1 MALKIKIPKLI
12 ISNLVL
18 IGHRKNYNIP
28 FNSGFNLIYGDSDT
42 GKSSILNLINYCLGA
57 SFVDLY
63 DEIELAGDYCLL
75 EVLLSGEKYTIKR
88 DIFNPKA
95 EIEVYRCSYDETD
108 GVFPKYYSPNYSK
121 ISEDGYFS
129 EFLLSSMN
137 IPVTKLKQSP
147 TKDDSKS
154 VRLSFRDI
162 FRFNYLDQDKVGSKK
177 LLGEN
182 YFYLTKLKETFKL
195 MYNALDIQILQLEE
209 SISELVKEQN
219 DLNKKNNSVSG
230 FLKETEIDSLKVLEE
245 RIEEKEREFIS
256 LKSTLKEIDKSILSD
271 SSELDNLRKE
281 ISDLEKLLLDYSN
294 DRSVKQQGIKRN
306 IALRNEYANDIRK
319 IIGTIEV
326 LKKFPKIEDKDTSC
340 PVCEQNIKLSVLKEQ
355 FANTDSETIKSEL
368 NGLRRR
374 QKELVKI
381 HTKLREDISNY
392 DLEIEREAENLNE
405 MRLQFD
411 NQTKE
416 IVTPFISQRDNIT
429 SKLGSIKSDI
439 KNLQHFYKIRNQQ
452 TIIDAEIITLEN
464 RVTAFKD
471 DLKVLKD
478 SAPSLD
484 RVFRKLGTNL
494 EYFLKF
500 VGMKNVNNIS
510 ISAKNYLPII
520 RNRDY
525 EKITSGGVRT
535 LSSVGFYISMLEYA
549 ISNSVNYPSLLM
561 IDTIAKYIGKTK
573 ETDLPNTSIDE
584 DLKEGM
590 KDGTKYENIYNY
602 LINLSLKSSDSF
614 QIIVVDNDV
623 PKTLEY
629 KLKPFIA
636 KHYTT
641 TPSTISDEI
650 GFIDDAYEY
659 DIVKNKNDE
668 FNDDFDVDP
677 NEDLEMEF

>member
-219 DLNKKNNSVSG
+219 DLNK
-230 FLKETEIDSLKVLEE
+230 
-245 RIEEKEREFIS
+245 
-256 LKSTLKEIDKSILSD
+256 
-271 SSELDNLRKE
+271 
-281 ISDLEKLLLDYSN
+281 
-294 DRSVKQQGIKRN
+294 
-306 IALRNEYANDIRK
+306 
-319 IIGTIEV
+319 
-326 LKKFPKIEDKDTSC
+326 
-340 PVCEQNIKLSVLKEQ
+340 
-355 FANTDSETIKSEL
+355 
-368 NGLRRR
+368 
-374 QKELVKI
+374 
-381 HTKLREDISNY
+381 
-392 DLEIEREAENLNE
+392 
-405 MRLQFD
+405 
-411 NQTKE
+411 
-416 IVTPFISQRDNIT
+416 
-429 SKLGSIKSDI
+429 
-439 KNLQHFYKIRNQQ
+439 
-452 TIIDAEIITLEN
+452 
-464 RVTAFKD
+464 
-471 DLKVLKD
+471 
-478 SAPSLD
+478 
-484 RVFRKLGTNL
+484 
-494 EYFLKF
+494 
-500 VGMKNVNNIS
+500 
-510 ISAKNYLPII
+510 
-520 RNRDY
+520 
-525 EKITSGGVRT
+525 
-535 LSSVGFYISMLEYA
+535 
-549 ISNSVNYPSLLM
+549 
-561 IDTIAKYIGKTK
+561 
-573 ETDLPNTSIDE
+573 
-584 DLKEGM
+584 
-590 KDGTKYENIYNY
+590 
-602 LINLSLKSSDSF
+602 
-614 QIIVVDNDV
+614 
-623 PKTLEY
+623 
-629 KLKPFIA
+629 
-636 KHYTT
+636 
-641 TPSTISDEI
+641 
-650 GFIDDAYEY
+650 
-659 DIVKNKNDE
+659 
-668 FNDDFDVDP
+668 
-677 NEDLEMEF
+677 

>member
-1 MALKIKIPKLI
+1 MALKIKTPKLI

-18 IGHRKNYNIP
+18 IGHRKNYIVP
-28 FNSGFNLIYGDSDT
+28 FNNGFNLIYGDSDT

-57 SFVDLY
+57 STVDLY

-75 EVLLSGEKYTIKR
+75 EVLLVGEKFTIKR

-95 EIEVYRCSYDETD
+95 EIEVYRCSYDEID
-108 GVFPKYYSPNYSK
+108 NIFPKYYSPNYSK
-121 ISEDGYFS
+121 VSEDGYFS
-129 EFLLSSMN
+129 EFLLTSMN
-137 IPVTKLKQSP
+137 IPITKLKQSP
-147 TKDDSKS
+147 TKKDSKM
-154 VRLSFRDI
+154 VTLSFRDI
-162 FRFNYLDQDKVGSKK
+162 FRFNYLNQDKVGSKK

-182 YFYLTKLKETFKL
+182 FAYLTKLKETFKL
-195 MYNALDIQILQLEE
+195 MYNALDTQILQLEE
-209 SISELVKEQN
+209 SISELVKERN
-219 DLNKKNNSVSG
+219 DLNKRNISVSG

-245 RIEEKEREFIS
+245 TKEEKELEFLS
-256 LKSTLKEIDKSILSD
+256 LKSALEEIDKSILSD
-271 SSELDNLRKE
+271 SSELDSLRKE
-281 ISDLEKLLLDYSN
+281 ISELEMLLLDYTN
-294 DRSVKQQGIKRN
+294 DRSVKQQAIKQN

-326 LKKFPKIEDKDTSC
+326 LEKFPRIADKDTSC
-340 PVCEQNIKLSVLKEQ
+340 PVCEQIIKLSVLKEQ
-355 FANTDSETIKSEL
+355 FENTDSETIKSEL

-381 HTKLREDISNY
+381 HTNLRENISKY
-392 DLEIEREAENLNE
+392 DSVINREAEKLNE

-416 IVTPFISQRDNIT
+416 IITPFISQRDNIS
-429 SKLGSIKSDI
+429 SKLGSIKSDL
-439 KNLQHFYKIRNQQ
+439 KNLQHFYKIRKQQ
-452 TIIDAEIITLEN
+452 TIIDSEIITLEN
-464 RVTAFKD
+464 RITEFRD
-471 DLKVLKD
+471 DLKVLKE
-478 SAPSLD
+478 SAPSLN
-484 RVFRKLGTNL
+484 RIFLKLGTNL
-494 EYFLKF
+494 EEFLKF

-535 LSSVGFYISMLEYA
+535 LSSVGFYISLLEYA
-549 ISNSVNYPSLLM
+549 ISNSVNYPSFLM

-573 ETDLPNTSIDE
+573 ETDLSNTSIDE

-590 KDGTKYENIYNY
+590 KDATKYENIYNY

-623 PKTLEY
+623 PKTLED

-659 DIVKNKNDE
+659 DIVRNENDE
-668 FNDDFDVDP
+668 FNNDFDVDP

>member
-57 SFVDLY
+57 SSVDLY

-271 SSELDNLRKE
+271 SSELDSLRKE
-281 ISDLEKLLLDYSN
+281 ISDLEKLLLEYTN
-294 DRSVKQQGIKRN
+294 DRSIKQQAIKQN

-355 FANTDSETIKSEL
+355 FTNTDSETIKSEL

-381 HTKLREDISNY
+381 HTKLREDISKY
-392 DLEIEREAENLNE
+392 DIAINREAENLNE

-416 IVTPFISQRDNIT
+416 IVTPFIGQRDNIT

-464 RVTAFKD
+464 RITAFKD

-478 SAPSLD
+478 SAPSLN

-494 EYFLKF
+494 ESFLKF

-525 EKITSGGVRT
+525 ERITSGGVRT

-549 ISNSVNYPSLLM
+549 IGNSVNYPSLLM

-573 ETDLPNTSIDE
+573 ETDLLNTSIDE

-623 PKTLEY
+623 PKTLED

-659 DIVKNKNDE
+659 DIVRNKNDE
-668 FNDDFDVDP
+668 FNDNLDVDP
-677 NEDLEMEF
+677 DEDLEMDF

>member
-294 DRSVKQQGIKRN
+294 DRSVKQQGIKQN

>member
-57 SFVDLY
+57 SSVDLY

-95 EIEVYRCSYDETD
+95 EIEVYRCSYNETD

-162 FRFNYLDQDKVGSKK
+162 FKFNYLDQDKVGSKK

-182 YFYLTKLKETFKL
+182 PYYLTKLKETFKL

-271 SSELDNLRKE
+271 SSELDSLRKE
-281 ISDLEKLLLDYSN
+281 ISDLEKLLREYTN
-294 DRSVKQQGIKRN
+294 DRSIKQQAIKQN

-374 QKELVKI
+374 QKELVTI
-381 HTKLREDISNY
+381 HTKLREDISKY
-392 DLEIEREAENLNE
+392 DLAIKREVENLNE

-464 RVTAFKD
+464 RITVFKD

-494 EYFLKF
+494 EGFLKF

-510 ISAKNYLPII
+510 ISTKNFLPII

-535 LSSVGFYISMLEYA
+535 LSSVGFYISMLEYS
-549 ISNSVNYPSLLM
+549 IGNSVNYPSFLM

-573 ETDLPNTSIDE
+573 ETDLLNTSIDE

-590 KDGTKYENIYNY
+590 KDGNKYENIYNY
-602 LINLSLKSSDSF
+602 LINLSVKSSDSF

-623 PKTLEY
+623 PKSLEE

-641 TPSTISDEI
+641 TPISISDEI
-650 GFIDDAYEY
+650 GFIDDAYEV
-659 DIVKNKNDE
+659 DLSKENNNE
-668 FNDDFDVDP
+668 FDDDFDVDP
-677 NEDLEMEF
+677 NEDEEIQL

>member
-57 SFVDLY
+57 SSVDLY

-256 LKSTLKEIDKSILSD
+256 LKSALKEIDKSILSD
-271 SSELDNLRKE
+271 SSELDSLRKE
-281 ISDLEKLLLDYSN
+281 ISDLEKLLLEYTN
-294 DRSVKQQGIKRN
+294 DRSIKQQAIKQN

-355 FANTDSETIKSEL
+355 FTNTDSETIKSEL

-381 HTKLREDISNY
+381 HTKLREDISKY
-392 DLEIEREAENLNE
+392 DLAIKREAENLNE
-405 MRLQFD
+405 IRLQFD

-464 RVTAFKD
+464 RITAFKD

-494 EYFLKF
+494 ESFLKF

-525 EKITSGGVRT
+525 ERITSGGVRT

-549 ISNSVNYPSLLM
+549 IGNSVNYPSLLM

-573 ETDLPNTSIDE
+573 ETDLLNTSIDE

-623 PKTLEY
+623 PKTLED

-659 DIVKNKNDE
+659 DIVRNKNDE
-668 FNDDFDVDP
+668 FNDNFDVDP
-677 NEDLEMEF
+677 DEDLEMEF

>member
-1 MALKIKIPKLI
+1 MALKIKTPKLI

-18 IGHRKNYNIP
+18 IGHRKNYIVP
-28 FNSGFNLIYGDSDT
+28 FNNGFNLIYGDSDT

-57 SFVDLY
+57 SSVDLY

-95 EIEVYRCSYDETD
+95 EIEVYRSSYDEMD
-108 GVFPKYYSPNYSK
+108 NIFPKYYSPNYSK
-121 ISEDGYFS
+121 VSEDGYFS

-137 IPVTKLKQSP
+137 IPITKLKQSP
-147 TKDDSKS
+147 TKDDSKM
-154 VRLSFRDI
+154 VTLSFRDI
-162 FRFNYLDQDKVGSKK
+162 FRFNYLNQDKVGSKK

-182 YFYLTKLKETFKL
+182 FFYLTKLKETFKL
-195 MYNALDIQILQLEE
+195 MYNALDIQILQLDE
-209 SISELVKEQN
+209 SISELVKERN
-219 DLNKKNNSVSG
+219 DLNKRNISVSG

-245 RIEEKEREFIS
+245 RKEEKELELLS
-256 LKSTLKEIDKSILSD
+256 LKSTLNEIDKNILSD
-271 SSELDNLRKE
+271 SSELDSLRKA
-281 ISDLEKLLLDYSN
+281 ISDLEKLLLDYTN
-294 DRSVKQQGIKRN
+294 DRSVKQQAIKQN

-326 LKKFPKIEDKDTSC
+326 LKKFPKIQDKDTNC

-368 NGLRRR
+368 NGLNRR

-381 HTKLREDISNY
+381 HTNLREDISKY
-392 DLEIEREAENLNE
+392 DSIIIREAEVLSE

-416 IVTPFISQRDNIT
+416 IVTPFINQRDNI
-429 SKLGSIKSDI
+429 SLKIGSINSDL
-439 KNLQHFYKIRNQQ
+439 KNLHHFYKIRKQQ

-464 RVTAFKD
+464 RITVFRD

-484 RVFRKLGTNL
+484 RIFIKLGDTL
-494 EYFLKF
+494 EGFLKF

-510 ISAKNYLPII
+510 ISSKNYLPII

-535 LSSVGFYISMLEYA
+535 LSSVGFYLSLLEYA

-573 ETDLPNTSIDE
+573 KTDLSNTSIDE

-590 KDGTKYENIYNY
+590 KDAIKYENIYNY
-602 LINLSLKSSDSF
+602 LINLSIKSSDSF

-623 PKTLEY
+623 PKTLEE

-636 KHYTT
+636 KHFTT
-641 TPSTISDEI
+641 TPATISDEI
-650 GFIDDAYEY
+650 GFIDDAYDVDFTRES
-659 DIVKNKNDE
+659 NDE
-668 FNDDFDVDP
+668 FDDDFDVDP
-677 NEDLEMEF
+677 NDDGEME

>member
-271 SSELDNLRKE
+271 SSELDNLRKG

-294 DRSVKQQGIKRN
+294 DRSVKQQGIKQN

>member
-1 MALKIKIPKLI
+1 
-12 ISNLVL
+12 
-18 IGHRKNYNIP
+18 
-28 FNSGFNLIYGDSDT
+28 
-42 GKSSILNLINYCLGA
+42 
-57 SFVDLY
+57 
-63 DEIELAGDYCLL
+63 
-75 EVLLSGEKYTIKR
+75 
-88 DIFNPKA
+88 
-95 EIEVYRCSYDETD
+95 
-108 GVFPKYYSPNYSK
+108 
-121 ISEDGYFS
+121 
-129 EFLLSSMN
+129 
-137 IPVTKLKQSP
+137 
-147 TKDDSKS
+147 
-154 VRLSFRDI
+154 
-162 FRFNYLDQDKVGSKK
+162 
-177 LLGEN
+177 
-182 YFYLTKLKETFKL
+182 
-195 MYNALDIQILQLEE
+195 
-209 SISELVKEQN
+209 
-219 DLNKKNNSVSG
+219 
-230 FLKETEIDSLKVLEE
+230 LKETEIDSLKVLEE

-294 DRSVKQQGIKRN
+294 DRSVKQQGIKQN